1 MASALLDNLAQF
13 LAALAGFLSPLALF
27 HMAWSTLL
35 GIVIGALPGL
45 TATMGVALVTTVTYK
60 LPADL
65 AVLILM
71 CVYVGAIYGG
81 SRTAILINIPG
92 TPANAATTLDG
103 FPLAKQG
110 LAGRAMGVAT
120 TGSVLGSVIGMFFL
134 ATLAPAL
141 GNYALKFQSYE
152 FFWLAIFGIVVSG
165 HLTALHDPIK
175 GWIAGFLGLM
185 VAMVGQEGI
194 HAYERF
200 TYGTTE
206 LLGGFA
212 LIPAMVGAFGFA
224 EVLSVMRD
232 PPAELAENPRD
243 SVVPKIED
251 VIRYWRTII
260 RSGLIGT
267 VIGIIP
273 GVGEDI
279 GAWVSYAAARRKSR
293 EREKFGQGSIEG
305 LMAAETGNNAV
316 VSGAIIPVLTLAIP
330 GSAPAAV
337 LLAAMFIHGVRP
349 GPMIMVESP
358 QFVYQVVAMVFF
370 ATLAMGLF
378 GILLT
383 KPLLSVLA
391 IPRTRLMPV
400 VFVLCAIGSYAIT
413 SRLFDVWVM
422 IAFGIV
428 GFVLREMKYP
438 MAPLVLGIIL
448 GDLLDKNLR
457 RGLVLTDG
465 DLTPFFTRPICVAL
479 WAITLV
485 SILLTIEPVRRA
497 MQRGWAAVL
506 HGLARKSP
514 GDSSA

>member
-1 MASALLDNLAQF
+1 MAALIDNFMRFLVAIGGFITPMALL
-13 LAALAGFLSPLALF
+13 
-27 HMAWSTLL
+27 HIAWATLL
-35 GIVIGALPGL
+35 GILIGALPGL
-45 TATMGVALVTTVTYK
+45 TATMGIALITTLTYK

-65 AVLILM
+65 AILVLI

-103 FPLAKQG
+103 FPLAMQG

-120 TGSVLGSVIGMFFL
+120 SGSVLGSLIGMFFL
-134 ATLAPAL
+134 ATIAPLL
-141 GNYALKFQSYE
+141 GNYALKFQSFE
-152 FFWLAIFGIVVSG
+152 FFWLAIFGIVISG
-165 HLTALHDPIK
+165 HLTALEDPIK
-175 GWIAGFLGLM
+175 GWIAGFLGLL

-224 EVLSVMRD
+224 EVLSVMQN
-232 PPAELAENPRD
+232 PPAKMANAPRD
-243 SVVPKIED
+243 SVFPKILD
-251 VIRYWRTII
+251 VLRYWRTII

-267 VIGIIP
+267 FIGIIP

-293 EREKFGQGSIEG
+293 EREKFGKGSIEG

-316 VSGAIIPVLTLAIP
+316 VPGAIIPALTLAIP

-337 LLAAMFIHGVRP
+337 LLAAMFIHGLRP
-349 GPMIMVESP
+349 GPLIMVEFP

-370 ATLAMGLF
+370 ATLAIFIYGVGLSK
-378 GILLT
+378 LLL
-383 KPLLSVLA
+383 KVLA

-400 VFVLCAIGSYAIT
+400 VFVLCVIGSYAIT
-413 SRLFDVWVM
+413 NRTFDIWVM
-422 IAFGIV
+422 IGFGII
-428 GFVLREMKYP
+428 GFILRQMRYP

-448 GDLLDKNLR
+448 GDLMDKNLR

-465 DLTPFFTRPICVAL
+465 DLTPFFTRPICLVL
-479 WAITLV
+479 WLITFS
-485 SILLTIEPVRRA
+485 SILLSITPLRSALRNLFRFALLRA
-497 MQRGWAAVL
+497 KEVL
-506 HGLARKSP
+506 SWR
-514 GDSSA
+514 

>member
-1 MASALLDNLAQF
+1 MTVLIDNLARF
-13 LAALAGFLSPLALF
+13 FSAIGGFITPMALLHIGWA
-27 HMAWSTLL
+27 TLL
-35 GIVIGALPGL
+35 GIIIGALPGL
-45 TATMGVALVTTVTYK
+45 TATMGIALITTLTYK

-65 AVLILM
+65 AILVLI

-103 FPLAKQG
+103 FPLAMQG

-120 TGSVLGSVIGMFFL
+120 SGSVLGSFIGMFFL
-134 ATLAPAL
+134 ATIAPLL
-141 GNYALKFQSYE
+141 GNYALKFQSFE
-152 FFWLAIFGIVVSG
+152 FFWLSIFGIVISG
-165 HLTALHDPIK
+165 HLTALEDPIK
-175 GWIAGFLGLM
+175 GWIAGFLGLL

-212 LIPAMVGAFGFA
+212 LIPAMVGAFGFS
-224 EVLSVMRD
+224 EVLFVMQN
-232 PPAELAENPRD
+232 PPAKMAEAPRD
-243 SVVPKIED
+243 SVFPKILD
-251 VIRYWRTII
+251 VLRYWRTII

-267 VIGIIP
+267 SIGIIP

-279 GAWVSYAAARRKSR
+279 GAWVSYAAARRKSK
-293 EREKFGQGSIEG
+293 EKEKFGKGSIEG

-316 VSGAIIPVLTLAIP
+316 VPGAIIPALTLAIP

-337 LLAAMFIHGVRP
+337 LLAAMFIHGLRP
-349 GPMIMVESP
+349 GPLIMVESP

-370 ATLAMGLF
+370 ATLAIFIYGVGLSR
-378 GILLT
+378 LLL
-383 KPLLSVLA
+383 KVLA
-391 IPRTRLMPV
+391 IPRTRLMPI

-413 SRLFDVWVM
+413 SRLFDIYVM
-422 IAFGIV
+422 IGFGIV
-428 GFVLREMKYP
+428 GYILRRMRYP

-448 GDLLDKNLR
+448 GDILDKNLR

-465 DLTPFFTRPICVAL
+465 DLTPFFTRPICLVL
-479 WAITLV
+479 WLITFS
-485 SILLTIEPVRRA
+485 SILLSINPVRHALMEIFSWVGSKIR
-497 MQRGWAAVL
+497 QLLKR
-506 HGLARKSP
+506 
-514 GDSSA
+514 

>member
-1 MASALLDNLAQF
+1 MTAILLDSLGQFLSALGTF
-13 LAALAGFLSPLALF
+13 LTPVALF

-35 GIVIGALPGL
+35 GIVVGALPGL
-45 TATMGVALVTTVTYK
+45 TATMGVALVTTLTYK
-60 LPADL
+60 LDADL
-65 AVLILM
+65 AIMILM

-134 ATLAPAL
+134 ATLAPLL
-141 GNYALKFQSYE
+141 GNYALKFQSFE
-152 FFWLAIFGIVVSG
+152 FFWLAIFGIVISG
-165 HLTALHDPIK
+165 HLTALQDPIK
-175 GWIAGFLGLM
+175 GWIAGFIGLM
-185 VAMVGQEGI
+185 TAMVGQEGI
-194 HAYERF
+194 HAYDRF

-206 LLGGFA
+206 LMGGFA

-224 EVLSVMRD
+224 EVLTVMRD
-232 PPAELAENPRD
+232 PAGEMADNPRD
-243 SVVPKIED
+243 SVFPRLSDITK
-251 VIRYWRTII
+251 YWRTII

-267 VIGIIP
+267 AIGIVP

-279 GAWVSYAAARRKSR
+279 GAWISYAAARRKSK
-293 EREKFGQGSIEG
+293 ERDKFGKGSIEG

-316 VSGAIIPVLTLAIP
+316 VPGAIIPVLTLAIP

-358 QFVYQVVAMVFF
+358 QFVYQTVAMVFY
-370 ATLAMGLF
+370 ATLAMGIF

-383 KPLLSVLA
+383 KPLLMVLA
-391 IPRTRLMPV
+391 IPRTKLMPA

-413 SRLFDVWVM
+413 SRVFDIWVM
-422 IAFGIV
+422 IGFGLL
-428 GFVLREMKYP
+428 GFLLREMKYP

-448 GDLLDKNLR
+448 GDILDKNLR

-465 DLTPFFTRPICVAL
+465 DLTPFFTRPICLVL
-479 WAITLV
+479 WLITAA
-485 SILLTIEPVRRA
+485 SILLTIEPLRRA
-497 MQRGWAAVL
+497 VQRAWQAAW
-506 HGLARKSP
+506 P
-514 GDSSA
+514 GRGQGR